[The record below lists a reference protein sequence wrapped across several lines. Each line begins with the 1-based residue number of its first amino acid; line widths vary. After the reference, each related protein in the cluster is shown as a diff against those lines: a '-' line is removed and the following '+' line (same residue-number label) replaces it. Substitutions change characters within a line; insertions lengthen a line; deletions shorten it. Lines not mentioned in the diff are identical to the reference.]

1 MQECAAA
8 PLSMHPG
15 SLSVLGSGM
24 AGPCDSEEGGGAT
37 LFLLACSSKELAAK
51 YLECR
56 LSQSKKS

>member
-24 AGPCDSEEGGGAT
+24 AGPCDLEEGGARNFVVIA
-37 LFLLACSSKELAAK
+37 LFK
-51 YLECR
+51 
-56 LSQSKKS
+56 